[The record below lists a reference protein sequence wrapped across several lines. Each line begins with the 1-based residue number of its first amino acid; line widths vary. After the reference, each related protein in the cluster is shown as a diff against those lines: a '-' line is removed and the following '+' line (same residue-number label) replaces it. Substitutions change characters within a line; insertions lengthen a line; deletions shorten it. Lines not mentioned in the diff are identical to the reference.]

1 MEILAQLATSFI
13 ATTAF
18 GIIFNSPKRL
28 LLQCGITGMAGWMI
42 YYISVSLEME
52 IIPAT
57 CIAAF
62 VVSIISQL
70 LAKIYRTPI
79 IVFSVAGI
87 IPLVPGGLAYD
98 AMKHVVLDQYNTA
111 VQLSM
116 QAFMISGAI
125 AFGLVFA
132 EVVNQWIRR
141 SAKGKELIRH
151 GGI

>member
-1 MEILAQLATSFI
+1 MTLLVQLAASFI
-13 ATTAF
+13 ATAAF
-18 GIIFNSPKRL
+18 GIIFNSPRRL
-28 LLQCGITGMAGWMI
+28 LLQSGIVGMIGWMV
-42 YYISVSLEME
+42 YYISTTLKME
-52 IIPAT
+52 VIPAT

-62 VVSIISQL
+62 AVSIVSQL
-70 LAKIYRTPI
+70 FAKLYRTPI
-79 IVFSVAGI
+79 IVFSVAGV

-98 AMKHVVLDQYNTA
+98 AMKHVVLDQYNDA
-111 VQLSM
+111 VQLAM

-141 SAKGKELIRH
+141 SAKGKEAARH